1 MTTFLIVYSYL
12 PRLRDLMRERG
23 IALCEAG
30 FEMVEMRGLGSEAHA
45 GCDAADARTFAT
57 GKMRLPMESLR
68 IGTLAGRNSFAD
80 SRIGLCTVAPEAIA
94 TSLSFTV
101 SLAFLARTLI
111 CKIIVVESNSIF
123 PLLIAINVLSL

>member
-1 MTTFLIVYSYL
+1 MTTFLIAYSYL

-68 IGTLAGRNSFAD
+68 IELWLA
-80 SRIGLCTVAPEAIA
+80 A
-94 TSLSFTV
+94 TH
-101 SLAFLARTLI
+101 
-111 CKIIVVESNSIF
+111 
-123 PLLIAINVLSL
+123 LLTAASDCAL

>member
-1 MTTFLIVYSYL
+1 
-12 PRLRDLMRERG
+12 
-23 IALCEAG
+23 
-30 FEMVEMRGLGSEAHA
+30 
-45 GCDAADARTFAT
+45 
-57 GKMRLPMESLR
+57 
-68 IGTLAGRNSFAD
+68 LAGRNSFAD